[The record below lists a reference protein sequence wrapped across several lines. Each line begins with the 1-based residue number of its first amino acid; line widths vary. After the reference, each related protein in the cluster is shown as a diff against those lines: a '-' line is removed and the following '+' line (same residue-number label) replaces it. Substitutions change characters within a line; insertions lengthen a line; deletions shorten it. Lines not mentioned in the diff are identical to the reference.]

1 MWLLSKRAVG
11 ANTSLQM
18 YLKDCAAKGLEP
30 WRYPKNP
37 KPENAE
43 PKTGTPN
50 PEAGTENP
58 EPGTQ
63 NPEPGT
69 ENS

>member
-18 YLKDCAAKGLEP
+18 YLKNGAAKGLEP
-30 WRYPKNP
+30 WRHPKNP
-37 KPENAE
+37 KPGTAE
-43 PKTGTPN
+43 PEP
-50 PEAGTENP
+50 GTENP
-58 EPGTQ
+58 EPGT
-63 NPEPGT
+63 